1 MTYEEL
7 SPEIKAKFDA
17 LMQAGETQRALSLLK
32 QPRVF
37 TPEEQ
42 AAIDR
47 KVANMEKR
55 NKRFS
60 KFVSAVFV
68 LAACYLIWET
78 LLK

>member
-7 SPEIKAKFDA
+7 SPELKAKFDA
-17 LMQAGETQRALSLLK
+17 LMRAGETQRALSLLK

-42 AAIDR
+42 ASFDR

-60 KFVSAVFV
+60 KFVLAVFV